1 MCTCV
6 YFKQVRE
13 RNIQETGKSGCFW
26 GKKLGSVEPKEGRLS
41 FNPIFFHSFWIFYCM
56 NVLPLQ
62 KKKVTLKSA
71 QRWEK
76 AFIDGKM

>member
-41 FNPIFFHSFWIFYCM
+41 FNPIFFHSF
-56 NVLPLQ
+56 
-62 KKKVTLKSA
+62 
-71 QRWEK
+71 
-76 AFIDGKM
+76 